1 MAKFYPKLKAAVVQA
16 APVFLDLDKSVE
28 KAIRLIDEA
37 GSNGAKIIAFP
48 ESFLPA
54 YPWWIYLGDP
64 TVYGMPFY
72 KEFFKNS
79 LELPSVEAKRLGEAA
94 RRNNMYVC
102 MSATVVE
109 GASLCLAQIWFDTL
123 GNIIGIHKKT
133 RPTNAERTVW
143 AEGDG
148 STMPVFK
155 TEIGNLGGLLCWE
168 NFMPA
173 NQLAMAGQN
182 EQVHVA
188 SWPAGSMEDDHI
200 FSRQACLRTS
210 QQYAEVTG
218 TFVLC
223 ASQPYTAEMREK
235 LAGDDQ
241 YKFDFLPLGGAHSA
255 IFDPMGRCLT
265 PSLAPDEE
273 GILYADINLEEIIE
287 AKYFFDPAGHY
298 SKGSVVSVTLN
309 KKNQAGVQI
318 IGKDADTS
326 IPFEDLVEDPTN
338 IN

>member
-1 MAKFYPKLKAAVVQA
+1 MSKFFPKVKAAVVQA
-16 APVFLDLDKSVE
+16 APVFLDLEASVDKAVQ
-28 KAIRLIDEA
+28 LIDEA
-37 GSNGAKIIAFP
+37 GSNGAKVIAFP

-64 TVYGMPFY
+64 TVYGMPFF
-72 KEFFKNS
+72 KEFYKNS
-79 LELPSVEAKRLGEAA
+79 LELRSVESKRLGDAA
-94 RRNNMYVC
+94 RRNGMHVC
-102 MSATVVE
+102 MSATILE
-109 GASLCLAQIWFDTL
+109 GSSLYLAQVWYDPK

-133 RPTNAERTVW
+133 RPTNSERTVW

-173 NQLAMAGQN
+173 NQLVMAGQN
-182 EQVHVA
+182 EQIHVA
-188 SWPAGSMEDDHI
+188 SWPAGSMEDDHV

-218 TFVLC
+218 SFVLC
-223 ASQPYTAEMREK
+223 ASQPYTAEMREI
-235 LAGDDQ
+235 LAGGDD
-241 YKFDFLPLGGAHSA
+241 YKFNFLPLGGAHSA

-265 PSLAPDEE
+265 KPLAPGEE
-273 GILYADINLEEIIE
+273 GILYADLNLEEIIE

-298 SKGSVVSVTLN
+298 SKGSVISVTLN
-309 KKNQAGVQI
+309 KKSQKGVHI
-318 IGKDADTS
+318 IGDDADTF
-326 IPFEDLVEDPTN
+326 IDYEELVEDEN
-338 IN
+338 

>member
-1 MAKFYPKLKAAVVQA
+1 MAKFFPKVKAAVVQA
-16 APVFLDLDKSVE
+16 SPVFLDLENSVK
-28 KAIRLIDEA
+28 KAVSIIDEA
-37 GSNGAKIIAFP
+37 GSHDAKVIAFP

-72 KEFFKNS
+72 KEFYKNS
-79 LELPSVEAKRLGEAA
+79 FELRSPESQQLADAA

-102 MSATVVE
+102 MSATILE
-109 GASLCLAQIWFDTL
+109 GSSLYLAQIWYDPK

-133 RPTNAERTVW
+133 RPTNSERTVW
-143 AEGDG
+143 GEGDG

-173 NQLAMAGQN
+173 NQLAMAGQD
-182 EQVHVA
+182 EQIHVA
-188 SWPAGSMEDDHI
+188 SWPAGSMETDHV

-218 TFVLC
+218 SFVLC
-223 ASQPYTAEMREK
+223 SSQPYTAEMREM
-235 LAGDDQ
+235 LSCGDQ
-241 YKFDFLPLGGAHSA
+241 YKFNFLPLGGAHSA

-265 PSLAPDEE
+265 PSLAHDEE
-273 GILYADINLEEIIE
+273 GILYAELDLEQIIE

-298 SKGSVVSVTLN
+298 SKGSVVGVTLN
-309 KKNQAGVQI
+309 KKSYKGVHI
-318 IGKDADTS
+318 IGEDADTS
-326 IPFEDLVEDPTN
+326 IPYESLIEDEV
-338 IN
+338 